1 MELAEVSMAAALL
14 CAQEVK
20 ELEEQL
26 AVEDFSR
33 DGVLLDLRD
42 RLVELGDLSVVAA
55 QAKVAEQEQLELAVQ
70 EKQGQAEGART
81 LLKLWQVSDEF
92 GQMSALAAKAKALET
107 SERARGWIRS
117 RPRTTLRALEK
128 RPRRSSWRRCRSAW
142 RC

>member
-1 MELAEVSMAAALL
+1 MAAALL

-42 RLVELGDLSVVAA
+42 SLVELGDLSVVAA
-55 QAKVAEQEQLELAVQ
+55 QAKVAEQEQLAMELAVQ

-107 SERARGWIRS
+107 SERARGWS
-117 RPRTTLRALEK
+117 RPSTTLRALEK